1 MSVSESGAY
10 RRPEKGGS
18 IWRLPE
24 ESDPRPLTI
33 ARHLLRLEAYLVPA
47 GGGLLL
53 GLALAGTGRSPI
65 EDWTLSGMALLLWF
79 LLVGGAVAF
88 WVAVS
93 IKVGRRVWAY
103 RVAVALQAGV
113 ILGAVAVTYQS
124 LWGPDG
130 ALQSAR
136 QGGVPAPSLL
146 ALLLPSTL
154 FFVAPIATLIL
165 LLHPA
170 SRAAA
175 LPRSGQPVGSSR

>member
-33 ARHLLRLEAYLVPA
+33 VRRLLRLEAYLVPA

-53 GLALAGTGRSPI
+53 GLALAGASSSPI
-65 EDWTLSGMALLLWF
+65 EDWSISGAALLLWF
-79 LLVGGAVAF
+79 LLVGGSVAF
-88 WVAVS
+88 LVAVS
-93 IKVGRRVWAY
+93 IKVGSRAWAY
-103 RVAVALQAGV
+103 RVAVALQVGV
-113 ILGAVAVTYQS
+113 IVGAVAVTYEA

-130 ALQSAR
+130 ALHSA
-136 QGGVPAPSLL
+136 QKGGVRAPGLL
-146 ALLLPSTL
+146 GLLLPVVPL
-154 FFVAPIATLIL
+154 FVVPLAALIL

-175 LPRSGQPVGSSR
+175 LPLSAQPDGISR